1 MMIAHPSSTAFD
13 SLSRIIPHSFHKDHT
28 HPKNSRLESNQVWL
42 EHHLVQFRGHGY
54 SNRFDYSA
62 QRCTVLPTRYEPP
75 DLIRE
80 LKDVTRHIPSPV
92 LLSPLRRRPMAH
104 TSCPNHTSVH
114 GHSQHPCWALT
125 QGIQPNISAH
135 FIIPFTKQLA
145 PHRRHL
151 RCTLPPA
158 ELWRS
163 WFQNHT
169 KPAAHTT
176 GRVVA
181 RYGLFPTAQEPV
193 LNRQCGQTLG
203 PWLHHTGAPKHPQ
216 VTTRG
221 TPSPHRSHKRVF
233 PPFLLIH
240 TKGFS
245 LLTPKI
251 PPKTSR
257 MDLP

>member
-1 MMIAHPSSTAFD
+1 MLIAHPSSTAFD
-13 SLSRIIPHSFHKDHT
+13 SLSRIIPHSFTMIHT

-54 SNRFDYSA
+54 SNRFVLCAEVYSFTHTIRTSRPDQGTEGRNEAYSFTSPLKSATAMTDGTHRLSQAHECAWA
-62 QRCTVLPTRYEPP
+62 QLASVLGSH
-75 DLIRE
+75 I
-80 LKDVTRHIPSPV
+80 RHI
-92 LLSPLRRRPMAH
+92 ANNQC
-104 TSCPNHTSVH
+104 TNHNIH
-114 GHSQHPCWALT
+114 RASQ
-125 QGIQPNISAH
+125 S
-135 FIIPFTKQLA
+135 KLA

-181 RYGLFPTAQEPV
+181 RYGLFPTAREPI
-193 LNRQCGQTLG
+193 LNCQCGQTLG
-203 PWLHHTGAPKHPQ
+203 PWIHHTGAPKHPQ
-216 VTTRG
+216 VTTLG
-221 TPSPHRSHKRVF
+221 TPGPHRSHKRVF
-233 PPFLLIH
+233 PPFLLTH

-251 PPKTSR
+251 PPSTF
-257 MDLP
+257 